1 MIPEMLVYSNQS
13 VSDDHTLSSYGCE
26 KCEFCMS
33 ITLIHHNEGV
43 TCLECS
49 RVSSNV
55 FHIEHKNRV
64 PQQIREQIKSHEEIM
79 SEIKERIGI
88 SGNIVDRSIH
98 LFTLAKKKFK
108 SKSIVDLV
116 LISILQSYF
125 EQRIFISFY
134 RLKEYYYTPSSISVL
149 NDLFHNLTSNSI
161 FLITPS
167 FTYSEIS
174 DSLFSYFRI
183 PKKYVNV
190 ITLSYTNISKIL
202 RYDTSPVKLGCVIQ
216 LLSSKN
222 VFYNF
227 IQTHDL
233 LHFLCVKKSTIM
245 VKLRKYKKTLLS
257 QNISE

>member
-1 MIPEMLVYSNQS
+1 MIQEMLVYSNQS
-13 VSDDHTLSSYGCE
+13 VSGDHTSSNSECE

-49 RVSSNV
+49 RVGSNV
-55 FHIEHKNRV
+55 FHIEQRNTVSQRI
-64 PQQIREQIKSHEEIM
+64 PEQIKSHEEIL
-79 SEIKERIGI
+79 SEITERIGI

-98 LFTLAKKKFK
+98 LFILAKKKFK
-108 SKSIVDLV
+108 SKSIADLV
-116 LISILQSYF
+116 LISIFQSYC
-125 EQRIFISFY
+125 EKRMFISFY
-134 RLKEYYYTPSSISVL
+134 RLKEYYYTQSSISVL
-149 NDLFHNLTSNSI
+149 NDLFHNLISNCI
-161 FLITPS
+161 FPITPS

-183 PKKYVNV
+183 PKKYVNL
-190 ITLSYTNISKIL
+190 ITLSYTDISKIL
-202 RYDTSPVKLGCVIQ
+202 RYDTTPVKLGCVIQ

-222 VFYNF
+222 VFYSF

-245 VKLRKYKKTLLS
+245 VKLRKYKKALLS